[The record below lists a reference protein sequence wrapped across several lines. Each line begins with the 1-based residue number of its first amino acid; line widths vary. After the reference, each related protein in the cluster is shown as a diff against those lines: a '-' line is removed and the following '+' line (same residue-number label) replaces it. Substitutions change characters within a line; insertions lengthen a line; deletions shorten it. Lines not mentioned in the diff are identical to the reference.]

1 MWIYHDHWLDETTP
15 DLIPWSTTFCLW
27 SWKPMARTWKTN
39 VDLTTLPRKESGG
52 TQWERT
58 GASENAW
65 GTGVT
70 TLLVHL
76 ISPLQLQSESA
87 TCLAPNHVPATPDTC
102 PHTCHLQASPQRTQL
117 WLVHTRNF
125 GIVCTVLLTYCHS
138 KSEAVICSGGGNN
151 KCALCG
157 STYSMAKAWHPP
169 LFAIGPPPTIHTR
182 GENAVNYI
190 TTRVLLPP

>member
-1 MWIYHDHWLDETTP
+1 MKQLLTWSHGQQHFVCGVGSQWQELGKPMWIWLH
-15 DLIPWSTTFCLW
+15 SQG
-27 SWKPMARTWKTN
+27 KNRVAHN
-39 VDLTTLPRKESGG
+39 GNAQG
-52 TQWERT
+52 T
-58 GASENAW
+58 SENAW